1 MWEAIVHSIL
11 GDKNKGWQKNL
22 RCPYFLC
29 PSNQP
34 FVGALPARMKFNQKI
49 QPSVYQY
56 RCKDCGCLTNV
67 SVETLADGRES
78 WRINPALVSGK
89 PSYVTNWRW

>member
-1 MWEAIVHSIL
+1 MWEAIVHGIL
-11 GDKNKGWQKNL
+11 GDKNKGWQKEL

-29 PSNQP
+29 PSNKP
-34 FVGALPARMKFNQKI
+34 HVGARPARMKFSTKI

-56 RCKDCGCLTNV
+56 RCKDCGCLCNV
-67 SVETLADGRES
+67 SVETMGDGRES

-89 PSYVTNWRW
+89 PSYVTRWG